1 MQQQGGFA
9 TIAATDFPHP
19 FISLT
24 SHLGVD
30 MSSRKQLANAIRALS
45 MDGVQKANSG
55 HPGAPM
61 GMADIAE
68 VLWRSHLNHNPQNP
82 NWADRDR
89 FVLSNGHGSMLIY
102 SLLHLSG
109 YELSIDDLKNF
120 RQLHSKTPGHPEYG
134 YAPGIETT
142 TGPLGQGITNAVG
155 MAIAEKALAAQFNK
169 PGHDIVDHFTYV
181 FMGDGCLMEGIS
193 HEACSL
199 AGTLGL
205 GKLIAFWDDNGISI
219 DGHVEGW
226 FSDDTPKRFEAYGW
240 HVIPAVD
247 GHDADAIN
255 AAIEAAK
262 AETSRPTLI
271 CTKTIIGFGSPN
283 KAGSHDCHG
292 APLGNDEIKAAREFL
307 GWEYAPFE
315 IPADIYAAWDAKQA
329 GARKEAA
336 WDEKFAAYAKAYPTE
351 AAEYK
356 RRVAGELP
364 ANWEAATSEIIANLQ
379 ANPANIA
386 SRKASQN
393 ALEAFGKLL
402 PEFMGGSADLAPSN
416 LTMWSGS
423 QSLTAEDFSG
433 NYIHYGVREFG
444 MTAIINGIALHG
456 GFVPYGA
463 TFLMF
468 MEYARNAMRMA
479 ALMKVQNIQVY
490 THDSIGLGED
500 GPTHQPVE
508 QIASLR
514 MTPNMS
520 TWRPC
525 DQVESAV
532 AWKLA
537 IERKDAPS
545 ALIFSRQ
552 NLAQQPRSAEQVANI
567 AKGGYILKDCAG
579 QPELILIATGS
590 EVELAVAAYE
600 QLSAEGKAVR
610 VVSMPSTDAFDKQD
624 AAYREA
630 VLPAAVTKRIAIEA
644 GIADFWYKYVGFGGR
659 IIGMTSFGESAPAG
673 ELFKLFGFTTE
684 NVVKQAKEL
693 LA

>member
-1 MQQQGGFA
+1 MN
-9 TIAATDFPHP
+9 
-19 FISLT
+19 
-24 SHLGVD
+24 
-30 MSSRKQLANAIRALS
+30 RKQLANAIRALS

-307 GWEYAPFE
+307 GWEHAPFE

-329 GARKEAA
+329 GASKEAA
-336 WDEKFAAYAKAYPTE
+336 WDEKFAAYAKAYPAE

-423 QSLTAEDFSG
+423 KSLTAEDFSG

-525 DQVESAV
+525 DQVESAM

>member
-1 MQQQGGFA
+1 MLNA
-9 TIAATDFPHP
+9 LRSTS
-19 FISLT
+19 FIE
-24 SHLGVD
+24 
-30 MSSRKQLANAIRALS
+30 MSNTMNRKQLANAIRALS

-423 QSLTAEDFSG
+423 KSLTAEDASG

>member
-1 MQQQGGFA
+1 M
-9 TIAATDFPHP
+9 D
-19 FISLT
+19 
-24 SHLGVD
+24 
-30 MSSRKQLANAIRALS
+30 RKLLANAIRALS
-45 MDGVQKANSG
+45 MDGVQQANSG

-68 VLWRSHLNHNPQNP
+68 VLWRSHLNHNPSNP
-82 NWADRDR
+82 EWADRDR

-109 YELSIDDLKNF
+109 YELSIDELKNF

-155 MAIAEKALAAQFNK
+155 MALAEKTLAAQFNK
-169 PGHDIVDHFTYV
+169 PGHDVVDHYTYA
-181 FMGDGCLMEGIS
+181 FMGDGCLMEGVS

-219 DGHVEGW
+219 DGDVEGW
-226 FSDDTPKRFEAYGW
+226 FSEDTVKRFEAYGW

-247 GHDADAIN
+247 GHDSDAID
-255 AAIEAAK
+255 AAIVKAK
-262 AETSRPTLI
+262 SDPRPTLI

-292 APLGNDEIKAAREFL
+292 APLGAEEIAATRQKL
-307 GWEYAPFE
+307 GWEHGPFE
-315 IPADIYAAWDAKQA
+315 IPTDIYAQWDAKEAGQA
-329 GARKEAA
+329 KEAA
-336 WDEKFAAYAKAYPTE
+336 WNEKFDAYAKAFPQE
-351 AAEYK
+351 AAELK
-356 RRVAGELP
+356 RRLNGELP
-364 ANWEAATSEIIANLQ
+364 SQWEEKASQIIADLQ

-393 ALEAFGKLL
+393 ALEAFGAML
-402 PEFMGGSADLAPSN
+402 PEFLGGSADLAPSN

-423 QSLTAEDFSG
+423 KSLSAEDASG
-433 NYIHYGVREFG
+433 NYVHYGVREFG
-444 MTAIINGIALHG
+444 MTAIISGVALHG
-456 GFVPYGA
+456 GFIPYGA

-479 ALMKVQNIQVY
+479 ALMKIQNIQVY

-508 QIASLR
+508 QMASLR
-514 MTPNMS
+514 LTPNMS

-525 DQVESAV
+525 DQVESAM

-537 IERKDAPS
+537 IERKDAPTS
-545 ALIFSRQ
+545 LIFSRQ
-552 NLAQQPRSAEQVANI
+552 NLAQQPRKPEQVANI
-567 AKGGYILKDCAG
+567 AKGGYTLKDCQG
-579 QPELILIATGS
+579 RPDLILIATGS
-590 EVELAVAAYE
+590 EVELAVSAADE
-600 QLSAEGKAVR
+600 LSLQGKQVR

-624 AAYREA
+624 ASYRES
-630 VLPAAVTKRIAIEA
+630 VLPSEVTARIAIEA
-644 GIADFWYKYVGFGGR
+644 GIADFWYKYVGFDGR

-673 ELFKLFGFTTE
+673 ELFKLFGFTVE
-684 NVVKQAKEL
+684 NVVKTAQEL
-693 LA
+693 LD

>member
-1 MQQQGGFA
+1 M
-9 TIAATDFPHP
+9 D
-19 FISLT
+19 
-24 SHLGVD
+24 
-30 MSSRKQLANAIRALS
+30 RKYLANAIRALS
-45 MDGVQKANSG
+45 MDGVQQANSG

-68 VLWRSHLNHNPQNP
+68 VLWRSHLNHNPSNP
-82 NWADRDR
+82 EWADRDR

-155 MAIAEKALAAQFNK
+155 MAMAEKALAAQFNK
-169 PGHDIVDHFTYV
+169 EGHDIVDHFTYV

-262 AETSRPTLI
+262 ADPRPTLI

-283 KAGSHDCHG
+283 KSGSHDCHG
-292 APLGNDEIKAAREFL
+292 APLGAEEIAATRKEL
-307 GWEYAPFE
+307 GWEHGPFE
-315 IPADIYAAWDAKQA
+315 IPQEVYAEWSAKET
-329 GARKEAA
+329 GAAKEAA
-336 WDEKFAAYAKAYPTE
+336 WNEKFAAYEAAYPE
-351 AAEYK
+351 LAAEFK
-356 RRVAGELP
+356 RRVNGELP
-364 ANWEAATSEIIANLQ
+364 AEWEEKASQIIADLQ

-393 ALEAFGKLL
+393 ALEAFGQML

-423 QSLTAEDFSG
+423 KSLEGNDFSG

-444 MTAIINGIALHG
+444 MTAIMNGIALHG

-479 ALMKVQNIQVY
+479 ALMKIQNIQVY

-514 MTPNMS
+514 LTPNMN

-537 IERKDAPS
+537 IERKDAPT

-552 NLAQQPRSAEQVANI
+552 NLAQQPRSAEQVADI
-567 AKGGYILKDCAG
+567 AKGGYILKDSDG
-579 QPELILIATGS
+579 KPELILIATGS
-590 EVELAVAAYE
+590 EVELAVKAAE
-600 QLSAEGKAVR
+600 QLTAEGKKVR

-630 VLPAAVTKRIAIEA
+630 VLPSDVTARIAIEA
-644 GIADFWYKYVGFGGR
+644 GIADFWYKYVGFDGR
-659 IIGMTSFGESAPAG
+659 IIGMTTFGESAPADQ
-673 ELFKLFGFTTE
+673 LFEMFGFTVE
-684 NVVKQAKEL
+684 NVVNTAKEL

>member
-1 MQQQGGFA
+1 M
-9 TIAATDFPHP
+9 P
-19 FISLT
+19 
-24 SHLGVD
+24 
-30 MSSRKQLANAIRALS
+30 SRKELANAIRALS
-45 MDGVQKANSG
+45 MDAVQKANSG

-68 VLWRSHLNHNPQNP
+68 VLWRSHLKHNPSNP
-82 NWADRDR
+82 TWADRDR
-89 FVLSNGHGSMLIY
+89 FILSNGHGSMLLY

-109 YELSIDDLKNF
+109 YDLSIDDLKNF
-120 RQLHSKTPGHPEYG
+120 RQLHSRTPGHPEYG
-134 YAPGIETT
+134 YAPGVETT

-155 MAIAEKALAAQFNK
+155 MAIAEKAMADQFNR
-169 PGHDIVDHFTYV
+169 PGHDVVDHYTYA

-226 FSDDTPKRFEAYGW
+226 FTDDTAKRFEAYGW
-240 HVIPAVD
+240 HVIPGVD
-247 GHDADAIN
+247 GHSPEAIN

-262 AETSRPTLI
+262 AESGKPTLI
-271 CTKTIIGFGSPN
+271 CCRTIIGYGSPN
-283 KAGSHDCHG
+283 KSGSHDCHG

-307 GWEYAPFE
+307 GWNHEPFV
-315 IPADIYAAWDAKQA
+315 IPADIAAEWNGREKGAALEAEWDAKL
-329 GARKEAA
+329 
-336 WDEKFAAYAKAYPTE
+336 AAYAAAHPE
-351 AAEYK
+351 LAAEFK
-356 RRVAGELP
+356 RRMAGELP
-364 ANWEAATSEIIANLQ
+364 ANWAAESTKIIEALQ
-379 ANPANIA
+379 ANPAKIA
-386 SRKASQN
+386 TRKASQN

-423 QSLTAEDFSG
+423 KSLTNEDAAG

-444 MTAIINGIALHG
+444 MSAIMNGIALHG
-456 GFVPYGA
+456 GFIPYGA

-468 MEYARNAMRMA
+468 MEYARNALRMA
-479 ALMKVQNIQVY
+479 ALMKQRAIFVY

-514 MTPNMS
+514 LTPNMS

-532 AWKLA
+532 AWKHA
-537 IERKDAPS
+537 IERTDGPTS
-545 ALIFSRQ
+545 LIFSRQ
-552 NLAQQPRSAEQVANI
+552 NLAQMDRTAEQLANV
-567 AKGGYILKDCAG
+567 AKGGYVLKDCAG
-579 QPELILIATGS
+579 TPELLLIATGS

-600 QLSAEGKAVR
+600 QLTAKGRAVR
-610 VVSMPSTDAFDKQD
+610 VVSLPATDVFDAQSAEYK
-624 AAYREA
+624 ES
-630 VLPAAVTKRIAIEA
+630 VLPSSVTKRVAIEA
-644 GIADFWYKYVGFGGR
+644 GIADYWYKYVGFGGK
-659 IIGMTSFGESAPAG
+659 IIGMRTFGESAPA
-673 ELFKLFGFTTE
+673 ELLFKEFGFTVE
-684 NVVKQAKEL
+684 NVVATAESL
-693 LA
+693 

>member
-1 MQQQGGFA
+1 M
-9 TIAATDFPHP
+9 D
-19 FISLT
+19 
-24 SHLGVD
+24 
-30 MSSRKQLANAIRALS
+30 RKYLANAIRALS
-45 MDGVQKANSG
+45 MDGVQQANSG

-68 VLWRSHLNHNPQNP
+68 VLWRSHLNHNPSNP
-82 NWADRDR
+82 EWADRDR

-155 MAIAEKALAAQFNK
+155 MAMAEKALAAQFNK
-169 PGHDIVDHFTYV
+169 EGHDIVDHFTYV

-262 AETSRPTLI
+262 ADPRPTLI

-283 KAGSHDCHG
+283 KSGSHDCHG
-292 APLGNDEIKAAREFL
+292 APLGAEEIAATRKEL
-307 GWEYAPFE
+307 GWEHGPFE
-315 IPADIYAAWDAKQA
+315 IPQEVYAEWSAKET
-329 GARKEAA
+329 GAAKEAA
-336 WDEKFAAYAKAYPTE
+336 WNEKFAAYEAAYPE
-351 AAEYK
+351 LAAEFK
-356 RRVAGELP
+356 RRVNGELP
-364 ANWEAATSEIIANLQ
+364 AEWEEKASQIIADLQ

-393 ALEAFGKLL
+393 ALEAFGALL

-423 QSLTAEDFSG
+423 KSLEANDFSG

-444 MTAIINGIALHG
+444 MTAIMNGIALHG

-479 ALMKVQNIQVY
+479 ALMKIQNIQVY

-514 MTPNMS
+514 LTPNMN

-537 IERKDAPS
+537 IERKDAPT

-552 NLAQQPRSAEQVANI
+552 NLAQQPRSAEQVADI
-567 AKGGYILKDCAG
+567 AKGGYILKDSDG
-579 QPELILIATGS
+579 KPELILIATGS
-590 EVELAVAAYE
+590 EVELAVKAAE
-600 QLSAEGKAVR
+600 QLTAEGKKVR

-630 VLPAAVTKRIAIEA
+630 VLPSDVTARIAIEA
-644 GIADFWYKYVGFGGR
+644 GIADFWYKYVGFDGR
-659 IIGMTSFGESAPAG
+659 IIGMTTFGESARADQ
-673 ELFKLFGFTTE
+673 LFEMFGFTVE
-684 NVVKQAKEL
+684 NVVNTAKEL

>member
-255 AAIEAAK
+255 TAIEAAK

-423 QSLTAEDFSG
+423 KSLTAEDASG